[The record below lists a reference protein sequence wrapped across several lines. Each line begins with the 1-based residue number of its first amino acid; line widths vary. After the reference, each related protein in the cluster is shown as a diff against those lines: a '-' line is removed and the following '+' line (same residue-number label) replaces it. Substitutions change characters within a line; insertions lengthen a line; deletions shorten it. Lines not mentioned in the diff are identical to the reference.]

1 MFNLLVIFIKE
12 ITFYIFRG
20 GHHFENTCFNT
31 MFCGSTFNR
40 KPKRDRTRKT
50 KDQAEPTAPKK
61 KKGFLPETKKRK
73 NRKKQLPVSEQ
84 GAADANTVPSG
95 KPEGGKKKRN
105 KIKRKLPGG
114 GETPVQG
121 PTKKAKTT

>member
-1 MFNLLVIFIKE
+1 
-12 ITFYIFRG
+12 
-20 GHHFENTCFNT
+20 

-50 KDQAEPTAPKK
+50 KEDQAEPTAPK

-84 GAADANTVPSG
+84 GAANANTVPLG
-95 KPEGGKKKRN
+95 KPEEGKKKR
-105 KIKRKLPGG
+105 KKQPGE
-114 GETPVQG
+114 ETPGQG
-121 PTKKAKTT
+121 LAKQAKMTQSAVKQKKKRRIK